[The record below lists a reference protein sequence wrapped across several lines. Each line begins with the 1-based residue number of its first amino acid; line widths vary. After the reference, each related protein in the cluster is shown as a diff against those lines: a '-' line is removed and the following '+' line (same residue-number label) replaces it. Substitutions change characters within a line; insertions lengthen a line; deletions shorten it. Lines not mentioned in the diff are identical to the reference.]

1 MKNDA
6 LKNKEKRLVL
16 TIVILGMLLFVSVLV
31 IFVKVG

>member
-16 TIVILGMLLFVSVLV
+16 TIVILGMLLFVCVLV